1 MNLKIDDRKNNVD
14 IEFFN
19 DISLTLQ
26 YDAVASAF
34 SFSFYFNPENEAH
47 KVFAAVGRY
56 QLVRLYHNG
65 ELLITGFIISQS
77 FSSSAQGQLVHFSG
91 YSVPGVLEDCQIP
104 PSAYP
109 LQSDGLSLK
118 QIVDKLLLPFQIKSE
133 VDSSVAS
140 LMDKVYDKT
149 TASESESVKDYITS
163 LATQRNIVVTNTPTG
178 RLFFTKAKTEVE
190 EIIHFE
196 KGVIGTNY
204 TMTFNGQT
212 MHSQITVIKQ
222 ASTDGG
228 DAAQYTIKNP
238 YVPESTT
245 AFRPKV
251 IVQNSGDDID
261 TKEVAESELA
271 SELKG
276 ISLKITTDRWE
287 VGGKVIKP
295 NNIITITD
303 PELFLYKKTRFFIQS
318 VEFTGNSTVETAV
331 LTCVL
336 PEVYS
341 GNVPTENIFAQ

>member
-1 MNLKIDDRKNNVD
+1 MNLKIDNRKNNVD

-19 DISLTLQ
+19 DISLTLK
-26 YDAVASAF
+26 YDAVASSFA
-34 SFSFYFNPENEAH
+34 FSFYFNPENEAH
-47 KVFAAVGRY
+47 KVFAAVGQY
-56 QLVRLYHNG
+56 QLARVYHNG
-65 ELLITGFIISQS
+65 ELLITGFILSQS
-77 FSSSAQGQLVHFSG
+77 FSSSAQRQLVQFGG

-109 LQSDGLSLK
+109 LQSDGLSLA

-140 LMDKVYDKT
+140 LMNKVYEKT

-163 LATQRNIVVTNTPTG
+163 LANQRNIVVTNTPTG
-178 RLFFTKAKTEVE
+178 RLLFTKAKTDLP

-196 KGVIGTNY
+196 KGVIGTSY
-204 TMTFNGQT
+204 SMTFNGQT
-212 MHSQITVIKQ
+212 MHSEITVIKQ

-228 DAAQYTIKNP
+228 DAAQYTVKNI
-238 YVPESTT
+238 YVPKSTT

-261 TKEVAESELA
+261 TREVAESQIA

-276 ISLKITTDRWE
+276 ITLKITTDRWE
-287 VGGKVIKP
+287 IGGKVIKP

-303 PELFLYKKTRFFIQS
+303 AELFLYEKTRFFIES

-341 GNVPTENIFAQ
+341 GVLPTKNIFVK